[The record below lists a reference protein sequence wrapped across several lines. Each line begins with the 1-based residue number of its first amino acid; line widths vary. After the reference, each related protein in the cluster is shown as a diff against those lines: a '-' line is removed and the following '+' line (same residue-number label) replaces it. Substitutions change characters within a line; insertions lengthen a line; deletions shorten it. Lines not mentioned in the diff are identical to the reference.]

1 MPSSTFVMIYFDNNA
16 TTSLDPDVLEA
27 MLPFL
32 RENYGNPSSAYS
44 FGKRVAQAVHHAREQ
59 LADLLG
65 CEPSELIFTS
75 CGTESDNSA
84 IQSAIQLDP
93 DRRHLVTS
101 KVEHSAIVKHAETLA
116 RRGYEVTWLSVNS
129 DGLIDLRELENAI
142 RPDTAIVSLI
152 WANNETGV
160 LFPIEEAAAICRAK
174 GTLFHTDA
182 VQAVGK
188 IPIDLRKSSI
198 QFLSLSGHKL
208 HAPKGVGALY
218 VNRRTRFNP
227 YLIGGGQENKKRGG
241 TENTASIVGLGVA
254 AELAGVH
261 LSEENAQ
268 VRALRDAFEEGILNR
283 IPNVQVNGHRTLRL
297 PNTSNLAIEGID
309 SEGMLMLLDQKGI
322 CCSAGS
328 ACTAGSLEPSHVLR
342 AMGCSTD
349 RARGSLRFSF
359 SRLNTQEEVRQALEI
374 VPRLVEK
381 LRAMSSGVLA
391 A

>member
-1 MPSSTFVMIYFDNNA
+1 MIYFDNNA

-101 KVEHSAIVKHAETLA
+101 KVEHSAIVKQAETLA
-116 RRGYEVTWLSVNS
+116 RRGYEVTWLSVNP

-261 LSEENAQ
+261 LSEENAE

-359 SRLNTQEEVRQALEI
+359 SRLNTPDEVRQALEI
-374 VPRLVEK
+374 IPRLVEK
-381 LRAMSSGVLA
+381 LRSMSSGVLA